1 MYLFPDAPESIRR
14 CPWSRLDGSHNEPLA
29 RAGFTESD
37 IPSFLITYI
46 KVWLFLPHFRYWWYI
61 QLLLYAAQLLA
72 VAGREN
78 AVVTYSDEMTW
89 QYMKR
94 QQIKECIDVHGHD
107 SMLAALLIYLVV
119 IRDMSVSNIEYP
131 GISDG
136 HAVGIAPDVLEHL
149 SDSLGRGLGMYDPV
163 LVEALLAYSMG
174 YSTACAIFRR

>member
-1 MYLFPDAPESIRR
+1 
-14 CPWSRLDGSHNEPLA
+14 
-29 RAGFTESD
+29 
-37 IPSFLITYI
+37 
-46 KVWLFLPHFRYWWYI
+46 
-61 QLLLYAAQLLA
+61 LLLYAAQLLA

-107 SMLAALLIYLVV
+107 SMLAALLVYLVV

-136 HAVGIAPDVLEHL
+136 HAVGIAPDV
-149 SDSLGRGLGMYDPV
+149 GWFAG
-163 LVEALLAYSMG
+163 
-174 YSTACAIFRR
+174 